1 MNLFRLFSITDSS
14 TKVMQRFQDTT
25 CLTLSVRSQLHR
37 LMTSD
42 LLPFLPGQSGLEPL
56 VQRQRAVLVDLD
68 LAEEVKLHVVLSDH
82 ELLDLAVR
90 PRLL

>member
-1 MNLFRLFSITDSS
+1 M
-14 TKVMQRFQDTT
+14 

-56 VQRQRAVLVDLD
+56 VQREGIVIVDLD
-68 LAEEVKLHVVLSDH
+68 LAEEVKLHVVLSGH